1 MAGNL
6 VVQVRNHVSGLGIS
20 GNDGLG
26 IVMGSKVT
34 VISSNCNRAWNL
46 GDVRKV
52 PVISVALF

>member
-6 VVQVRNHVSGLGIS
+6 VVQVRNRVSGLGIS

-34 VISSNCNRAWNL
+34 VISSNYDRAWNL